1 MEFKYYQP
9 SAILKPYIRHFY
21 LFESPLA
28 AAFNDTVFPSGDME
42 LIFNLGAGSWE
53 ASKEGILTKNP
64 EIELWG
70 QTTKPLPIRSAGK
83 QTMLGVRFFQHA
95 ASCFLNDEIST
106 FNDQVTDF
114 TDVAGRSVRALY
126 EQLLNTYHPQARIG
140 LVDAFLVRLLVRN
153 ELRTTQ
159 IDRVHDILTQLT
171 KDSTEISL
179 AGIAAR
185 HGITTR
191 YLHKLVSRHTGLSP
205 KSLDRINRFQ
215 ASLKLIN
222 QNNLPLTAVAYHSGY
237 FDQSHFIREF
247 KAFTGTTPSA
257 YLRNISPVNQ
267 ILAL

>member
-1 MEFKYYQP
+1 MEFRYYQP
-9 SAILKPYIRHFY
+9 SDILKPYVRHFY

-28 AAFNDTVFPSGDME
+28 DVFTDTVFPSGDME

-53 ASKEGILTKNP
+53 SSKEGIPTKNP
-64 EIELWG
+64 PIELWG
-70 QTTKPLPIRSAGK
+70 QITKPLTIRSAGT
-83 QTMLGVRFFQHA
+83 QTMLGVRFFQHS

-106 FNDQVTDF
+106 FNDQVLDF

-126 EQLLNTYHPQARIG
+126 EQLLNTYDPKARIEM
-140 LVDAFLVRLLVRN
+140 VDAFLVRVLMRN

-159 IDRVHDILTQLT
+159 IHKVNDILTLLT
-171 KDSTEISL
+171 KDSAETNL

-215 ASLKLIN
+215 ASIKLIN
-222 QNNLPLTAVAYHSGY
+222 RADLPLTAVAYHSGY

-247 KAFTGTTPSA
+247 KVFTGTTPSA
-257 YLRNISPVNQ
+257 YVRNISPVNQ
-267 ILAL
+267 MLAS